1 MCESCNTGTSV
12 NCVPGERVLGESVTM
27 GGDVASVPGRQGEG
41 EVGMVIV
48 GKGDGEVVGALNCVG
63 VASLPLAVEG

>member
-12 NCVPGERVLGESVTM
+12 NCVPGERVLGEGGTM
-27 GGDVASVPGRQGEG
+27 GRGVVSVPGRPGRG

-48 GKGDGEVVGALNCVG
+48 GKGDGEVVGALTCVG